1 MVSQPAIED
10 GDSDAI
16 LRDVRAVTLPP
27 GLARLADE
35 YNDTIGDRDPYLWKW
50 LYEVIPLFRLSTV
63 EARYADQL
71 LEQKLLLAI
80 YITLL
85 DDLAEIHGDGE
96 TFDEA
101 RKLSRPHQEIS
112 YDRHG
117 LDEKRLRFAETVWN
131 GFEQRQRDAPFY
143 GEYRALF
150 DFDVG
155 QTLNAID
162 YSLLLNDNPAMGNT
176 RECKLYDSHNM
187 AVYSYVDL
195 DLMYS
200 PGFSRADL
208 STLRSITWYVQ
219 YLARIGNWIATW
231 ERELVEGDYTS
242 GVIARALETGVVDDL
257 PVDGVSTETRN
268 RIARRI
274 RTAGIEE
281 HFETEWRNTL
291 YELQRTDCTA
301 VSVDLP
307 AFIDGMRRVDRYYEA
322 GRGYL

>member
-1 MVSQPAIED
+1 MVSQTAPGD

-16 LRDVRAVTLPP
+16 LREVQTVTLPP
-27 GLARLADE
+27 DLARLADE
-35 YNDTIGDRDPYLWKW
+35 YDDTIGDRGPYLWKW

-63 EARYADQL
+63 EERYADRL
-71 LEQKLLLAI
+71 RKQKLILAI

-85 DDLAEIHGDGE
+85 DDLAEVHDDRR

-101 RKLSRPHQEIS
+101 RKLALPHREIS
-112 YDRHG
+112 YDRRG

-131 GFEQRQRDAPFY
+131 EFEQRQQNAPLY
-143 GEYRALF
+143 EEYRALF
-150 DFDVG
+150 DFDVR
-155 QTLNAID
+155 QALNAID

-176 RECKLYDSHNM
+176 RECTLYDSHNM

-242 GVIARALETGVVDDL
+242 GVITRALETGVIDEL
-257 PVDGVSTETRN
+257 PEDGVLAETRG
-268 RIARRI
+268 RIVQRI
-274 RTAGIEE
+274 RAAGIEE

-307 AFIDGMRRVDRYYEA
+307 AFVDGMRRIERYYE
-322 GRGYL
+322 GSRGYL